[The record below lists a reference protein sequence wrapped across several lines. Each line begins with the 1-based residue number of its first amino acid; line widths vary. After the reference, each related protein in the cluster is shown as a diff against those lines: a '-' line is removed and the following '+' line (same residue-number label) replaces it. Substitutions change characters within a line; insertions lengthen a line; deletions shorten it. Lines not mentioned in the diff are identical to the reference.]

1 MMAVLPAADI
11 RRAVRLGLE
20 EDAAQGDVTTSALFS
35 APVPASGRIVAQQE
49 LIVAG
54 MAPAVQTFLAVNP
67 SLILTVLKK
76 DGSRAANG
84 DTLLRVEGDGRSILT
99 AERVALNF
107 LQHLSGIA
115 TLTSRFCRAVRGYR
129 VEILDTRKT
138 LPGWRAIQ
146 KWAVALGGG
155 TNHRRSLADGLLI
168 KDNHLSLLSQRD
180 SVRHACRV
188 AKSRGQGGMPVIV
201 EVESLSEVKQA
212 LAGQVDII
220 LLDNMTPAM
229 VKTAVRL
236 IKRRALVEVSGGVTL
251 KNVRAMAAAGP
262 DRISIGAL
270 THSAPAAAMTLEVE
284 RADSMKKR
292 HR

>member
-1 MMAVLPAADI
+1 MAVLPAAEI
-11 RRAVRLGLE
+11 RRAVREGLE
-20 EDAAQGDVTTSALFS
+20 EDAAEGDVTTSALFRS
-35 APVPASGRIVAQQE
+35 AVPAQGRIVAQQE

-54 MAPAVQTFLAVNP
+54 MTPAVQTFLAVNP
-67 SLILTVLKK
+67 SLVLTVLKK

-84 DTLLRVEGDGRSILT
+84 DQLLRIEGDGRSILT

-115 TLTSRFCRAVRGYR
+115 TLTGRFRQAVQGYP

-138 LPGWRAIQ
+138 LPGWRALQ

-168 KDNHLSLLSQRD
+168 KDNHLCLLSERD
-180 SVRHACRV
+180 PVRHACRT
-188 AKSRGQGGMPVIV
+188 AKNRAHSRMPVIV

-212 LAGQVDII
+212 LAGQADII
-220 LLDNMTPAM
+220 LLDNMTAAM

-251 KNVRAMAAAGP
+251 KNVRDMAAAGP

-270 THSAPAAAMTLEVE
+270 THSAPAAAMTLEIE
-284 RADSMKKR
+284 RAGSRKKR
-292 HR
+292 HH